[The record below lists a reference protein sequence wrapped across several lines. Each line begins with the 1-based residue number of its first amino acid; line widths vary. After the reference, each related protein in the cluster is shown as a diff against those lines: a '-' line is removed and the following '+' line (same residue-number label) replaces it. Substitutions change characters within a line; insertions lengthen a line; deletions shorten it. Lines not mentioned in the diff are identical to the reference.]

1 MAKYNVSLQAYV
13 IIVGPRLESIQASYI
28 NVDKTL
34 YKVDSPLKAVD
45 ICYKI
50 FQVFN
55 AKYPPESE
63 QVWLLLQQNSYNY
76 KSQQDKK
83 IKGVIRLG
91 QKLKKMV

>member
-1 MAKYNVSLQAYV
+1 MILFKFQAATDLENERNKRIEWMAKYNVSLQPYV

-34 YKVDSPLKAVD
+34 YKVDSPFKAVD

-63 QVWLLLQQNSYNY
+63 QVWLLLQ
-76 KSQQDKK
+76 
-83 IKGVIRLG
+83 
-91 QKLKKMV
+91 